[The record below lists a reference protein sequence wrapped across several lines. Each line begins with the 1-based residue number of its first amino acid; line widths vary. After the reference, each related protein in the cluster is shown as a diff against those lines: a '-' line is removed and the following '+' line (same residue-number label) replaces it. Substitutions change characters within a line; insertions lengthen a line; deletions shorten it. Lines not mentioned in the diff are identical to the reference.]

1 MSLRCKACG
10 SYDDELFGGLCT
22 RCELLWDSD
31 LLDPD
36 PIRDDEI
43 LPVDV
48 AFGRKHGCL
57 VWE

>member
-1 MSLRCKACG
+1 MSLRCKECG
-10 SYDDELFGGLCT
+10 CWDDELLGGMCP
-22 RCELLWDSD
+22 RCCLLRDSD

-36 PIRDDEI
+36 PIRDEEI